1 MKIKATFFGAG
12 KARVK
17 VWSVKGFA
25 FGFPKGENTLETHP
39 NIQKQKQIFIVWKN
53 YFFLIP

>member
-1 MKIKATFFGAG
+1 MRIKATFFGAG

-25 FGFPKGENTLETHP
+25 FGVPAVAVSEE
-39 NIQKQKQIFIVWKN
+39 
-53 YFFLIP
+53 